1 MKPIAGFS
9 DDSLDGGRES
19 AAKTGTAGVS
29 PKSTANSDA
38 WMVGFTPQ
46 VSSAVWIGT
55 GLRKPI
61 YDSDGNAMYGREL
74 PGQIWK
80 DFMDRYLNGKPNLA
94 LPTKQL
100 IAANGGT
107 PKPSSTPTPTKTKT
121 SEAPSPTFSIST
133 GFPTPSS
140 SSPTPTPTTTPSPS
154 PTPSTSTSCGGLLAP
169 CGGGGGGGG
178 GGGAGGGGAGGGP

>member
-1 MKPIAGFS
+1 VG
-9 DDSLDGGRES
+9 LDGGRDS

-38 WMVGFTPQ
+38 WLVGFTPQ

-55 GLRKPI
+55 GLRKAI
-61 YDSDGNAMYGREL
+61 VDSNGNPMYGREL

-80 DFMDRYLNGKPNLA
+80 DFMDRYLAGKPNLP
-94 LPTKQL
+94 LPNKQL

-107 PKPSSTPTPTKTKT
+107 PKPSYTATPSKTKS
-121 SEAPSPTFSIST
+121 SEAPSPTFSISS

-140 SSPTPTPTTTPSPS
+140 SSPTPTPSKSTPTPTPT
-154 PTPSTSTSCGGLLAP
+154 PTPSTSSSCGGLLDP
-169 CGGGGGGGG
+169 CSSGGNNNGGGGNNGA
-178 GGGAGGGGAGGGP
+178 AGGP